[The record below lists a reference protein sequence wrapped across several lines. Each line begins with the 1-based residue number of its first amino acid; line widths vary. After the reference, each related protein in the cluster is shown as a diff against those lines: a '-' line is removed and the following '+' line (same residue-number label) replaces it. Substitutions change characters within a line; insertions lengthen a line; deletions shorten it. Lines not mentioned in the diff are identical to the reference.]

1 MLEAERAAKV
11 ELVAMATGVSMA
23 TTVWMQPDTK
33 VAPMANLE
41 VLEAMV
47 ATVPVVPMAAEADSY
62 RLLSQKRTWT
72 FS

>member
-23 TTVWMQPDTK
+23 TTVWMQPDTE